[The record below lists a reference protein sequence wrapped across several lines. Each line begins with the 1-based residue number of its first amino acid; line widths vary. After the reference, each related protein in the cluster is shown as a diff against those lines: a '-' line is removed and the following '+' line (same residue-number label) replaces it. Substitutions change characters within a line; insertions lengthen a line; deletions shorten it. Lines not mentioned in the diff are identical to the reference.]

1 MLLDY
6 VMPGMS
12 GGVVAKA
19 IKNHNPCVPVV
30 IVSASPVDEQSLSCV
45 DCFISK
51 GDGPAL
57 LLAKIKQLLALA

>member
-1 MLLDY
+1 MD
-6 VMPGMS
+6 

-19 IKNHNPCVPVV
+19 TKNHDPRVPVV
-30 IVSASPVDEQSLSCV
+30 IVSASPIEEKSLRCV

-57 LLAKIKQLLALA
+57 LLAKIKPLLALL